1 MAFKMKGFSAFD
13 MLGQITA
20 NNPRNMGLSSILSS
34 RRNMGMYSAFG
45 KHTDEHVEDEK
56 KKDDRTDAEKTAD
69 WNRRNAK
76 KVGTTATYNPKTG
89 TYVSDK
95 TQKEMD
101 ADHYAKFKAN
111 VLKNNPNMTEKQ
123 IKQAYAARKKS

>member
-1 MAFKMKGFSAFD
+1 MAFKMKGYSAFD
-13 MLGQITA
+13 
-20 NNPRNMGLSSILSS
+20 
-34 RRNMGMYSAFG
+34 
-45 KHTDEHVEDEK
+45 KHTDGHAEDEK
-56 KKDDRTDAEKTAD
+56 KKDTRTDAEKTAD

-76 KVGTTATYNPKTG
+76 KTGTTATYNPKTD

-111 VLKNNPNMTEKQ
+111 VLKNNPNMTEKE
-123 IKQAYAARKKS
+123 IKEAYANRQKS